1 MTNIIHLIRHGH
13 HALLGK
19 TLCGRMKGV
28 DLDDLGCD
36 QIARCSKAVRPPPT
50 VIQSSPQRRTMHSA
64 GILAERFG
72 LAVEIVPA
80 LNEID
85 YGEWTGRSFVELEQD
100 PRWLSWNTRRETS
113 RPPNGETMQALQRRV
128 VDHLEQLRRDRSAEI
143 VALVS
148 HAEPIRAALL
158 HYAGIGLDEFLS
170 IVVDPASISTLSVD
184 RNGIRISEINQG
196 VHA

>member
-1 MTNIIHLIRHGH
+1 MTKIIHLIRHGH
-13 HALLGK
+13 HALLGT
-19 TLCGRMKGV
+19 TLCGRMNGV
-28 DLDDLGCD
+28 DLDDLGRRQITRCCD
-36 QIARCSKAVRPPPT
+36 AVRPPPML
-50 VIQSSPQRRTMHSA
+50 IQSSPQRRTMHSA

-100 PRWLSWNTRRETS
+100 PRWLSWNARRETG
-113 RPPNGETMQALQRRV
+113 RPPKGESMRTLQRRV
-128 VDHLEQLRRDRSAEI
+128 VDHLEQLRRDRSADT

-158 HYAGIGLDEFLS
+158 HYAGIGLGDFLS

-184 RNGIRISEINQG
+184 RNGIRIAEINQG

>member
-1 MTNIIHLIRHGH
+1 
-13 HALLGK
+13 
-19 TLCGRMKGV
+19 
-28 DLDDLGCD
+28 
-36 QIARCSKAVRPPPT
+36 
-50 VIQSSPQRRTMHSA
+50 MHSA

-100 PRWLSWNTRRETS
+100 PRWLSWNARRETS
-113 RPPNGETMQALQRRV
+113 RPPNGESMRALQRRV
-128 VDHLEQLRRDRSAEI
+128 VDHLEQLRRDRSADT

-158 HYAGIGLDEFLS
+158 HYAGIKLDDFLS
-170 IVVDPASISTLSVD
+170 IMVDPASISTLSVV
-184 RNGIRISEINQG
+184 RNGIRIAEINQG

>member
-1 MTNIIHLIRHGH
+1 MTKIIHLIRHGH
-13 HALLGK
+13 HALLGT
-19 TLCGRMKGV
+19 TLCGRMKDV
-28 DLDDLGCD
+28 DLDDLGCR
-36 QIARCSKAVRPPPT
+36 QIARCSEAVSPPPT

-100 PRWLSWNTRRETS
+100 PRWSSWNTRRETS
-113 RPPNGETMQALQRRV
+113 RPPNGETMHALQRRV
-128 VDHLEQLRRDRSAEI
+128 VNHLEQLRRDGSAET
-143 VALVS
+143 VVLVS

-158 HYAGIGLDEFLS
+158 HYAGRGLDDFLS

-184 RNGIRISEINQG
+184 GNGIRIAEINQG